1 MNETQIHALKAK
13 LRRTAAQKFPGD
25 EKRQNAYIW
34 GTIQK
39 IKESNHARHQ
49 T

>member
-1 MNETQIHALKAK
+1 VNEAKILAIKADLKRRAAK
-13 LRRTAAQKFPGD
+13 KFPGD

-34 GTIQK
+34 GTIRRIEGTRK
-39 IKESNHARHQ
+39 